1 MKARLKQYYFEHVV
15 PELMKRFGY
24 KNPMQSPRLEKIV
37 VNMGVGDGLQDIK
50 LLDAAMNDLM
60 LITGQKPAL
69 RRARK
74 AVASFKLRAG
84 AAIGCSVT
92 LRRDRMYEF
101 YDRLINVA
109 IPRVRDFRGLSRNS
123 FDGSGNY
130 NVGIREQIIF
140 PEINYDKV
148 AKIRGMDIAI
158 VTTARTDEEALALLE
173 LMNFP
178 FRHG

>member
-1 MKARLKQYYFEHVV
+1 MKARLKTYYDEDVV
-15 PELMKRFGY
+15 PQLVKRFSY
-24 KNPMQSPRLEKIV
+24 ANRMQSPRFSKIV
-37 VNMGVGDGLQDIK
+37 VNMGVGDALQDIK
-50 LLDAAMNDLM
+50 LLDAAVSDLM
-60 LITGQKPAL
+60 QITGQRPAL

-74 AVASFKLRAG
+74 AVASFKLREGVAV
-84 AAIGCSVT
+84 GCSVT
-92 LRRDRMYEF
+92 LRGRRMYEF

-109 IPRVRDFRGLSRNS
+109 IPRVRDFRGLSRTS

-130 NVGIREQIIF
+130 NLGITEHIIF

-158 VTTARTDEEALALLE
+158 VTTAKTDEEGLALLE

-178 FRHG
+178 FRPS